1 MEASTEKKRVSGPEG
16 LRTLDLTVKSRLLYL
31 AKLRAHWLGTGVHSY
46 FAFKDYLY
54 GKNRTPFGRY

>member
-1 MEASTEKKRVSGPEG
+1 
-16 LRTLDLTVKSRLLYL
+16 
-31 AKLRAHWLGTGVHSY
+31 LGTGVHSY